1 MVDSFYTIGMA
12 GHIDHGK
19 TTLTKALTGVDT
31 DRLKEEKERHIS
43 IEPGY
48 APLKLDNGT
57 HVSIV
62 DVPGHERFIR
72 QMIAGVA
79 GIDLVLL
86 VIAADEGVMPQTKE
100 HLQILKFLGI
110 KKCIVVVSKISRV
123 EEELLELAVEEIKE
137 LLAETDFSNA
147 APILFVDSLSGKGIL
162 ELKHAIQTEING
174 LEQRDSNG
182 SFRLPIDQSFTVQGH
197 GTVVRGTVFE
207 GVVTRDSQLTLL
219 PSEKKVKIRQI
230 QVHNEETEQAQ
241 AGQRVALNIT
251 GVTKEEI
258 KRGDV
263 IVDSENFQVT
273 STIDIALQLAST
285 LATPLKQRSPVKLHV
300 GTTEAYGKIIFFD
313 RNEVK
318 ESAEEIL
325 CQIRLE
331 EEIVVR
337 RGDRFI
343 LRRPTPVETL
353 GGGWIIQPQAQKY
366 RFGEET
372 ITMLK
377 KQLES
382 SPSEILDDML
392 LKNQQLSKLQLIQLS
407 SLQEEQVDE
416 IISVG
421 LISGKYIEISE
432 GVYSLKRMIAKLNEV
447 ILNKLR
453 EYHDEFPLRIGMSK
467 AELLQ
472 VLGQNKK
479 LIEYCINELLQIN
492 ELKKEEQY
500 LSLSSFNPS
509 LSKGPMEIVVSS
521 LMNDGIQPKKW
532 VDYLKQGN
540 LSNQAANELKTYLL
554 KTNQAFLLNEET
566 LIYKNEFDKAVV
578 ELKAGTGDIF
588 SLTEAKE
595 ILSLSRK
602 YLILF
607 LELLDDQHY
616 TRREEGNRVWTN
628 K

>member
-1 MVDSFYTIGMA
+1 MADVYYTIGMA

-48 APLKLDNGT
+48 APLKLENGI

-110 KKCIVVVSKISRV
+110 KKCMVVVSKMDRV
-123 EEELLELAVEEIKE
+123 EEELLELAAEEIKE
-137 LLAETDFSNA
+137 LLEETDYKN
-147 APILFVDSLSGKGIL
+147 APILYVDSLSGKGIS
-162 ELKHAIQTEING
+162 ELKQAIQKEIAK

-182 SFRLPIDQSFTVQGH
+182 SFRLPIDQTFTVQGH

-207 GVVTRDSQLTLL
+207 GIVTKDSPLTLL
-219 PSEKKVKIRQI
+219 PSGKTIKIRQI
-230 QVHNEETEQAQ
+230 QVHNKETEKAQ

-251 GVTKEEI
+251 GTTKDEI

-263 IVDSENFQVT
+263 LVDSENFHVT
-273 STIDIALQLAST
+273 RTIDISLQLVST
-285 LATPLKQRSPVKLHV
+285 LAIPLKQRTPVKLHV
-300 GTTEAYGKIIFFD
+300 GTTEAYGKIVFFD

-318 ESAEEIL
+318 DSTEEIL
-325 CQIRLE
+325 CQVRLE

-343 LRRPTPVETL
+343 LRRPTPIETL
-353 GGGWIIQPQAQKY
+353 GGGWIIQPQGGKY

-377 KQLES
+377 KQIES
-382 SPSEILDDML
+382 SPTEILDEYL
-392 LKNQQLSKLQLIQLS
+392 RKNQLLSKSQLIQLS
-407 SLQEEQVDE
+407 SLQEDEVDE
-416 IISVG
+416 IVSNAVH
-421 LISGKYIEISE
+421 SGNYIEITQH
-432 GVYSLKRMIAKLNEV
+432 VYSLKRTISKINEMIV
-447 ILNKLR
+447 NKLL
-453 EYHDEFPLRIGMSK
+453 EYHEEFPLRIGMSN
-467 AELLQ
+467 AELIQ

-479 LIEYCINELLQIN
+479 VIEYCIKDQIESN
-492 ELKKEEQY
+492 VIKKEDQY
-500 LSLSSFNPS
+500 LAVSRFKPS
-509 LSKGPMEIVVSS
+509 LPNGEMENIVSS
-521 LMNDGIQPKKW
+521 LINDGIQPKKW
-532 VDYLKQGN
+532 ADYIKQGS
-540 LSNQAANELKTYLL
+540 LSNQEANELKVFLL
-554 KTNQAFLLNEET
+554 KTNQALTLNEET
-566 LIYKNEFDKAVV
+566 LIYKIAFDKAVN
-578 ELKAGTGDIF
+578 ELKAGTDASF
-588 SLTEAKE
+588 SLAEAKE

-602 YLILF
+602 YLIPF
-607 LELLDDQHY
+607 LELLDQNQY
-616 TRREEGNRVWTN
+616 TKRDEVNRVWIN

>member
-1 MVDSFYTIGMA
+1 MVDVFYTIGMA

-31 DRLKEEKERHIS
+31 DRLKEEKERNIS

-48 APLKLDNGT
+48 APLFLDSGI

-79 GIDLVLL
+79 GIDLVIL

-110 KKCIVVVSKISRV
+110 NKCLVVVSKISRV
-123 EEELLELAVEEIKE
+123 EEELLELAVEEIQE
-137 LLAETDFSNA
+137 LLVQTDYHD
-147 APILFVDSLSGKGIL
+147 APILYVDSLTGKGIP
-162 ELKHAIQTEING
+162 ELKEAIQTEFKG

-182 SFRLPIDQSFTVQGH
+182 SFRLPIDQAFTVQGH

-207 GVVTRDSQLTLL
+207 GVVTKDSQLTLL
-219 PSEKKVKIRQI
+219 PSEKKIKIRQI
-230 QVHNEETEQAQ
+230 QVHNQETEKAQ
-241 AGQRVALNIT
+241 AGQRVALNIS
-251 GVTKEEI
+251 GATKDEI

-263 IVDSENFQVT
+263 LVDSENFQVT
-273 STIDIALQLAST
+273 NTIDISLQLVST
-285 LATPLKQRSPVKLHV
+285 LGAPLKQRSPVKLHV

-313 RNEVK
+313 RNEVQ

-331 EEIVVR
+331 DEIVVR

-343 LRRPTPVETL
+343 LRRPTPIETL
-353 GGGWIIQPQAQKY
+353 GGGWIIQPLAQKY
-366 RFGEET
+366 RFGVET

-377 KQLES
+377 KQMES
-382 SPSEILDDML
+382 SPSEIVDNL
-392 LKNQQLSKLQLIQLS
+392 LHAHKLLSKLQLIQLS
-407 SLQEEQVDE
+407 SLHEDEVEE
-416 IISVG
+416 I
-421 LISGKYIEISE
+421 LFSGKYIEIYENAYGSKRTVSE
-432 GVYSLKRMIAKLNEV
+432 LNEA

-453 EYHDEFPLRIGMSK
+453 EYHEEYPLRIGMSK

-472 VLGQNKK
+472 VLGQQKN
-479 LIEYCINELLQIN
+479 LVEYCVNELLRIN
-492 ELKKEEQY
+492 DIKKDEQY
-500 LSLSSFNPS
+500 LSVSTYQPS
-509 LSKGPMEIVVSS
+509 LPKGPMVNLVAS
-521 LMNDGIQPKKW
+521 LLNDGIQPKKW
-532 VDYLKQGN
+532 ADYIKEASLT
-540 LSNQAANELKTYLL
+540 NQESIELKTHLL
-554 KTNQAFLLNEET
+554 KTNQAFLLNEDT
-566 LIYKNEFDKAVV
+566 LIHKHAFDNVV
-578 ELKAGTGDIF
+578 NQLKEKTDDIF
-588 SLTEAKE
+588 SLSEAKE

-602 YLILF
+602 YLIPF
-607 LELLDDQHY
+607 LELLDEQHFT
-616 TRREEGNRVWTN
+616 TRQEGNRAWIN